1 MKTGVEKD
9 IFWSETESG
18 FREPG
23 AVHPHQDIYIMIFHL
38 HFPPRSTSSVLCSVG
53 QHSSS
58 SITHDLTEQSAFA
71 TRAAFVLEFL

>member
-1 MKTGVEKD
+1 MKTGVEID

-23 AVHPHQDIYIMIFHL
+23 AVHPHQDTYIMIFICIFHL
-38 HFPPRSTSSVLCSVG
+38 DPAQYCAVLAN
-53 QHSSS
+53 
-58 SITHDLTEQSAFA
+58 IALLDAHDLTEQSAFA